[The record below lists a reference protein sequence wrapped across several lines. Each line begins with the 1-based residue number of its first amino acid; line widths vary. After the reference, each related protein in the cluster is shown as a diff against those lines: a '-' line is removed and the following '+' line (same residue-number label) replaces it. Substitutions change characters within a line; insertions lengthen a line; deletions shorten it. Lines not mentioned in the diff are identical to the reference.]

1 MAAASSEC
9 ESPHM
14 HRRSRLSRALKPSHG
29 ACLQQASLKAEPAP
43 RVRASASGARPGACC
58 ALPPLR
64 RRRGGGSRR
73 PGAAP
78 LRRGGERAERGPA
91 RPRGPP
97 RGWPSARLTGSGGGS
112 RGRLPPAG
120 ERGGRGAGAA
130 AAAAEPLR
138 AGNPAGL
145 RRRARLPRGYREEES
160 GSGKGCG
167 PRGRNEGIA
176 RLLPTAVE
184 RRNMLDTC
192 LLKPAFESLLDVDK
206 IYPFL
211 CANDFIRAA
220 EFHGSDKFELP
231 YGIKRAEQFF
241 RLALSRLQNCGL
253 SNEDDSVSCRRCVVV
268 GNGGVLRNKTLGEKI
283 DSYDVIIRM
292 NNGPVIGYEE
302 DVGRRTTFRLS
313 YPESIFSD
321 PIHYDPNTTVVIIVF
336 KPRDLKWLWEILGG
350 QKISA
355 KGFWKKPALNMIY
368 KSNQI
373 RILDPSITRKTA
385 YDWLHFPTRFPKKEK
400 PKHPTTGL
408 IAITLAFHICHEVH
422 LAGFKYDFTDRNS
435 SLHYYGND
443 TMSQMMQNEYHDIS
457 AEQKFLKKLIDK
469 NFVVN
474 LT

>member
-1 MAAASSEC
+1 MKRILLCFILAAAVMYGILHGNLWRNNLYWISFYGQTSS
-9 ESPHM
+9 
-14 HRRSRLSRALKPSHG
+14 
-29 ACLQQASLKAEPAP
+29 
-43 RVRASASGARPGACC
+43 VRAPPSYETSGVTQ
-58 ALPPLR
+58 LP
-64 RRRGGGSRR
+64 
-73 PGAAP
+73 
-78 LRRGGERAERGPA
+78 
-91 RPRGPP
+91 
-97 RGWPSARLTGSGGGS
+97 
-112 RGRLPPAG
+112 
-120 ERGGRGAGAA
+120 
-130 AAAAEPLR
+130 
-138 AGNPAGL
+138 
-145 RRRARLPRGYREEES
+145 
-160 GSGKGCG
+160 
-167 PRGRNEGIA
+167 
-176 RLLPTAVE
+176 PTAVE
-184 RRNMLDTC
+184 RRNALDTC
-192 LLKPAFESLLDVDK
+192 LLKPAFEPLLGADK

-211 CANDFIRAA
+211 CANDFIRVA

-253 SNEDDSVSCRRCVVV
+253 SDQDDSIACRRCVVV

-336 KPRDLKWLWEILGG
+336 KPRDLKWLWEILSG
-350 QKISA
+350 QKI
-355 KGFWKKPALNMIY
+355 
-368 KSNQI
+368 
-373 RILDPSITRKTA
+373 
-385 YDWLHFPTRFPKKEK
+385 K

-408 IAITLAFHICHEVH
+408 IAITLAFHMCHEVH

-435 SLHYYGND
+435 SLHYYGNE
-443 TMSQMMQNEYHDIS
+443 TMSQMMQNEYHNIN

>member
-1 MAAASSEC
+1 MKRILLVFILAAAVMYGILHGNLWRNNLYWISFYGQTSS
-9 ESPHM
+9 
-14 HRRSRLSRALKPSHG
+14 
-29 ACLQQASLKAEPAP
+29 
-43 RVRASASGARPGACC
+43 VRAPPSYETSGVTQ
-58 ALPPLR
+58 LP
-64 RRRGGGSRR
+64 
-73 PGAAP
+73 
-78 LRRGGERAERGPA
+78 
-91 RPRGPP
+91 
-97 RGWPSARLTGSGGGS
+97 
-112 RGRLPPAG
+112 
-120 ERGGRGAGAA
+120 
-130 AAAAEPLR
+130 
-138 AGNPAGL
+138 
-145 RRRARLPRGYREEES
+145 
-160 GSGKGCG
+160 
-167 PRGRNEGIA
+167 
-176 RLLPTAVE
+176 PTAVE
-184 RRNMLDTC
+184 RKDTLDTC
-192 LLKPAFESLLDVDK
+192 LLKPAFESLLGVDK

-211 CANDFIRAA
+211 CANDFIRVA
-220 EFHGSDKFELP
+220 EFRGSDKFELP
-231 YGIKRAEQFF
+231 YGVKRAEQFF

-253 SNEDDSVSCRRCVVV
+253 FKEDDSTACRRCVVV

-292 NNGPVIGYEE
+292 NNGPVVGYEE

-321 PIHYDPNTTVVIIVF
+321 PIHYDPNTTVVLIVF

-368 KSNQI
+368 KSSQI

-385 YDWLHFPTRFPKKEK
+385 YEWLRFPTRFPKKEK

-443 TMSQMMQNEYHDIS
+443 TMSQMMQNEYHNIN

>member
-1 MAAASSEC
+1 MKRILLFFILAAAV
-9 ESPHM
+9 M
-14 HRRSRLSRALKPSHG
+14 YGILHG
-29 ACLQQASLKAEPAP
+29 NLWRNNLYW
-43 RVRASASGARPGACC
+43 
-58 ALPPLR
+58 LP
-64 RRRGGGSRR
+64 
-73 PGAAP
+73 
-78 LRRGGERAERGPA
+78 
-91 RPRGPP
+91 
-97 RGWPSARLTGSGGGS
+97 
-112 RGRLPPAG
+112 
-120 ERGGRGAGAA
+120 
-130 AAAAEPLR
+130 
-138 AGNPAGL
+138 
-145 RRRARLPRGYREEES
+145 
-160 GSGKGCG
+160 
-167 PRGRNEGIA
+167 
-176 RLLPTAVE
+176 PTAVE
-184 RRNMLDTC
+184 RRNALDSC
-192 LLKPAFESLLDVDK
+192 VLKPAFESLLGVDK

-211 CANDFIRAA
+211 CANDFIRVA

-231 YGIKRAEQFF
+231 YGIKRA
-241 RLALSRLQNCGL
+241 GL
-253 SNEDDSVSCRRCVVV
+253 CSLCNLFCLFHSIACRRCVVV

-321 PIHYDPNTTVVIIVF
+321 PIHYDPNTTVVLIVF

-368 KSNQI
+368 KSSQI

-385 YDWLHFPTRFPKKEK
+385 YEWLRFPTRFPRKEK

-422 LAGFKYDFTDRNS
+422 MAGFKYDFTDRNS

-443 TMSQMMQNEYHDIS
+443 TMSQMMQNEYHNID

>member
-1 MAAASSEC
+1 MHGGRVLRVLKPPSGLPVMKRILLFFILAAAV
-9 ESPHM
+9 M
-14 HRRSRLSRALKPSHG
+14 YGILHG
-29 ACLQQASLKAEPAP
+29 NL
-43 RVRASASGARPGACC
+43 
-58 ALPPLR
+58 
-64 RRRGGGSRR
+64 
-73 PGAAP
+73 
-78 LRRGGERAERGPA
+78 
-91 RPRGPP
+91 
-97 RGWPSARLTGSGGGS
+97 W
-112 RGRLPPAG
+112 
-120 ERGGRGAGAA
+120 
-130 AAAAEPLR
+130 
-138 AGNPAGL
+138 
-145 RRRARLPRGYREEES
+145 
-160 GSGKGCG
+160 
-167 PRGRNEGIA
+167 RNNLYW
-176 RLLPTAVE
+176 LLPTAAE

-350 QKISA
+350 QKINA

-443 TMSQMMQNEYHDIS
+443 TMSQMMQNEYHDIN

>member
-1 MAAASSEC
+1 MGPALAPDRRRAPRGAASRRGQERGLSRREEAPPSGPGLPVMRRILLFFILAAAVMYGILHGNLWRNNLYWISFYGQTSS
-9 ESPHM
+9 
-14 HRRSRLSRALKPSHG
+14 
-29 ACLQQASLKAEPAP
+29 
-43 RVRASASGARPGACC
+43 VRASPSYEASGVTQ
-58 ALPPLR
+58 LP
-64 RRRGGGSRR
+64 
-73 PGAAP
+73 
-78 LRRGGERAERGPA
+78 
-91 RPRGPP
+91 
-97 RGWPSARLTGSGGGS
+97 
-112 RGRLPPAG
+112 
-120 ERGGRGAGAA
+120 
-130 AAAAEPLR
+130 
-138 AGNPAGL
+138 
-145 RRRARLPRGYREEES
+145 
-160 GSGKGCG
+160 
-167 PRGRNEGIA
+167 
-176 RLLPTAVE
+176 PTAVE
-184 RRNMLDTC
+184 RRNALDTC
-192 LLKPAFESLLDVDK
+192 LLKPAFESLLSVDK

-211 CANDFIRAA
+211 CANDFIRVA

-241 RLALSRLQNCGL
+241 RLALSRVQNCGL
-253 SNEDDSVSCRRCVVV
+253 SNGDDSIACRRCVVV

-321 PIHYDPNTTVVIIVF
+321 PIHYDPNTTVVLIVF

-368 KSNQI
+368 KSSQI

-385 YDWLHFPTRFPKKEK
+385 YEWLNFPTRFPKKESPLSQGKSKTSAVSDPNRCARCPGAGMEAQTLQSLWK

-422 LAGFKYDFTDRNS
+422 LAGFKYDFSDRNS

-443 TMSQMMQNEYHDIS
+443 TMSQMIQNEYHNIN
-457 AEQKFLKKLIDK
+457 AEQKFLKQLIDK

>member
-1 MAAASSEC
+1 MAAARTQGTWHAGRARSQFFPPERRGA
-9 ESPHM
+9 SPRPSPALFCSGKLPAKLVHGG
-14 HRRSRLSRALKPSHG
+14 RALTVLKP
-29 ACLQQASLKAEPAP
+29 P
-43 RVRASASGARPGACC
+43 SG
-58 ALPPLR
+58 LPVMKRIL
-64 RRRGGGSRR
+64 
-73 PGAAP
+73 
-78 LRRGGERAERGPA
+78 LFFI
-91 RPRGPP
+91 
-97 RGWPSARLTGSGGGS
+97 L
-112 RGRLPPAG
+112 
-120 ERGGRGAGAA
+120 AA
-130 AAAAEPLR
+130 AVMYGILH
-138 AGNPAGL
+138 GNL
-145 RRRARLPRGYREEES
+145 W
-160 GSGKGCG
+160 
-167 PRGRNEGIA
+167 RNNLYW
-176 RLLPTAVE
+176 LLPTAVE

>member
-1 MAAASSEC
+1 M
-9 ESPHM
+9 
-14 HRRSRLSRALKPSHG
+14 RLTPR
-29 ACLQQASLKAEPAP
+29 PAP
-43 RVRASASGARPGACC
+43 GAAGAGDGRAEAPLGAPRGAGSRPRPEKAPPPPPPPPPFPGVGAR
-58 ALPPLR
+58 L
-64 RRRGGGSRR
+64 RGGGSRGDR
-73 PGAAP
+73 GLSQPAAAGEGGRKRPRRAAVWRGSGGLPGAAAWP
-78 LRRGGERAERGPA
+78 GLPVMKRILLFFILAAAVMYVILHGNLWRNNLYWISFYGQTSSVRA
-91 RPRGPP
+91 RP
-97 RGWPSARLTGSGGGS
+97 SYETSGVTQ
-112 RGRLPPAG
+112 LP
-120 ERGGRGAGAA
+120 
-130 AAAAEPLR
+130 
-138 AGNPAGL
+138 
-145 RRRARLPRGYREEES
+145 
-160 GSGKGCG
+160 
-167 PRGRNEGIA
+167 
-176 RLLPTAVE
+176 PTAVE
-184 RRNMLDTC
+184 RSNVLDTC
-192 LLKPAFESLLDVDK
+192 LLKPAFESLLGVDK

-211 CANDFIRAA
+211 CANDFIRVA

-253 SNEDDSVSCRRCVVV
+253 SNENDSIACRRCVVV

-292 NNGPVIGYEE
+292 NNGPVIGYED

-321 PIHYDPNTTVVIIVF
+321 PIHYDPNTTVVLIVF
-336 KPRDLKWLWEILGG
+336 KPRDLKWLWEILSG

-368 KSNQI
+368 KSSQI

-385 YDWLHFPTRFPKKEK
+385 YEWLHFPTRFPRKEK

-435 SLHYYGND
+435 SLHYYGNE
-443 TMSQMMQNEYHDIS
+443 TMSQMMQNEYHNIN

>member
-167 PRGRNEGIA
+167 PRGRNEG
-176 RLLPTAVE
+176 LLGRCCPLLGKAGRYRRSVRGGGREGKACKFCAV
-184 RRNMLDTC
+184 C
-192 LLKPAFESLLDVDK
+192 LLKPRDYYS
-206 IYPFL
+206 
-211 CANDFIRAA
+211 AA
-220 EFHGSDKFELP
+220 EL
-231 YGIKRAEQFF
+231 
-241 RLALSRLQNCGL
+241 
-253 SNEDDSVSCRRCVVV
+253 
-268 GNGGVLRNKTLGEKI
+268 
-283 DSYDVIIRM
+283 
-292 NNGPVIGYEE
+292 
-302 DVGRRTTFRLS
+302 
-313 YPESIFSD
+313 
-321 PIHYDPNTTVVIIVF
+321 VF
-336 KPRDLKWLWEILGG
+336 L
-350 QKISA
+350 
-355 KGFWKKPALNMIY
+355 
-368 KSNQI
+368 
-373 RILDPSITRKTA
+373 
-385 YDWLHFPTRFPKKEK
+385 
-400 PKHPTTGL
+400 
-408 IAITLAFHICHEVH
+408 
-422 LAGFKYDFTDRNS
+422 S
-435 SLHYYGND
+435 SLQTGRSVLPSFLELGSPLTGMGTFLLEPKLSKGSENRSVLCRCRAGV
-443 TMSQMMQNEYHDIS
+443 SQ
-457 AEQKFLKKLIDK
+457 LKLCF
-469 NFVVN
+469 FVCFVP
-474 LT
+474 LFFTGFMPSYL

>member
-1 MAAASSEC
+1 M
-9 ESPHM
+9 
-14 HRRSRLSRALKPSHG
+14 
-29 ACLQQASLKAEPAP
+29 LQA
-43 RVRASASGARPGACC
+43 GGRPV
-58 ALPPLR
+58 
-64 RRRGGGSRR
+64 
-73 PGAAP
+73 PGTA
-78 LRRGGERAERGPA
+78 
-91 RPRGPP
+91 
-97 RGWPSARLTGSGGGS
+97 
-112 RGRLPPAG
+112 RGRG
-120 ERGGRGAGAA
+120 E
-130 AAAAEPLR
+130 
-138 AGNPAGL
+138 AGL
-145 RRRARLPRGYREEES
+145 RRCPGPRVGPALAPDRRRAPRGAASRRGQERGLSRREEAPPS
-160 GSGKGCG
+160 GPGLPVMRRILLFFILAAAVMYGILHGNLWRNNLYWISFYGQTSSVRASPSYEASGVTQL
-167 PRGRNEGIA
+167 P
-176 RLLPTAVE
+176 PTAVE
-184 RRNMLDTC
+184 RRNALDTC
-192 LLKPAFESLLDVDK
+192 LLKPAFESLLSVDK

-211 CANDFIRAA
+211 CANDFIRVA

-241 RLALSRLQNCGL
+241 RLALSRVQNCGL
-253 SNEDDSVSCRRCVVV
+253 SNGHD
-268 GNGGVLRNKTLGEKI
+268 
-283 DSYDVIIRM
+283 RM

-321 PIHYDPNTTVVIIVF
+321 PIHYDPNTTVVLIVF

-368 KSNQI
+368 KSSQI

-385 YDWLHFPTRFPKKEK
+385 YEWLNFPTRFPKKEK

-422 LAGFKYDFTDRNS
+422 LAGFKYDFSDRNS

-443 TMSQMMQNEYHDIS
+443 TMSQMIQNEYHNIN
-457 AEQKFLKKLIDK
+457 AEQKFLKQLIDK